1 MERVEATPPPPASGP
16 AVCAGVWNVCACMNE
31 SERVHRCAAR
41 GRVAES
47 PGEGEGCRGAEGE
60 GGEGAC
66 AADGLQWYVLGG

>member
-1 MERVEATPPPPASGP
+1 MAQTSYRGTWLLAFEVRVELLPPGV
-16 AVCAGVWNVCACMNE
+16 AVPTGW
-31 SERVHRCAAR
+31 RAAR